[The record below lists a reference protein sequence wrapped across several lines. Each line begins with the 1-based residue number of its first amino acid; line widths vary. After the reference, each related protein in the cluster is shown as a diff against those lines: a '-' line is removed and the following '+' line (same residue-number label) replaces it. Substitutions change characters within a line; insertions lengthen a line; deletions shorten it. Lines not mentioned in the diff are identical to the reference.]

1 MTSAINPNNIDG
13 SYPVAGQDNNSQ
25 GFRDNFTN
33 IKVNFQDAADE
44 ITDLQNKGVFKAALT
59 GTSLDNNMG
68 NVLLYNTRIQ
78 GFSATKLSPT
88 GTSGAIS
95 VIYGAGHYQSIA
107 TSGSINVS
115 FSGWA
120 SNGTYG
126 YLKLQFNITDPL
138 HTVQFTGATTYLG
151 TAGIQ
156 GYNTITNTITFT
168 ASGIYEFGF
177 GSYDNGTT
185 ITIFDLNRGLT
196 NFSGADI
203 TLDDVTATG
212 NIVANTVAKTAWFR
226 TVQVANNVVSTG
238 NVTGGNLT
246 TAGVV
251 SATANIVG
259 GNITTAG
266 LVSATGNVTGGNVN
280 SFIRPTAGSP
290 SQAPILLA
298 SGTNL
303 STAAAGAIEFD
314 GVVLYG
320 TPQAQQRGVLPAEH
334 FIALTSTY
342 VANDSSS
349 AQKVFN
355 SPTNGT
361 VTLPGSTSY
370 FIEGMYVITRTLGS
384 TAHQLN
390 TLFAVSQP
398 LTSIQYMAEATSSTG
413 APTPSTGASTTVYG
427 TTVSAL
433 QVTPASTSGSE
444 HITVWIRGV
453 IRTNSATTFT
463 PQIQYT
469 SAPGGSPSIL
479 ANSYFR
485 LTPIGTNSVASV
497 GNWS

>member
-1 MTSAINPNNIDG
+1 
-13 SYPVAGQDNNSQ
+13 
-25 GFRDNFTN
+25 
-33 IKVNFQDAADE
+33 
-44 ITDLQNKGVFKAALT
+44 
-59 GTSLDNNMG
+59 
-68 NVLLYNTRIQ
+68 
-78 GFSATKLSPT
+78 
-88 GTSGAIS
+88 
-95 VIYGAGHYQSIA
+95 
-107 TSGSINVS
+107 
-115 FSGWA
+115 
-120 SNGTYG
+120 
-126 YLKLQFNITDPL
+126 
-138 HTVQFTGATTYLG
+138 LG

-168 ASGIYEFGF
+168 ASGIYEFAF

-203 TLDDVTATG
+203 TLDDVVATG
-212 NIVANTVAKTAWFR
+212 NITANTTAKTAWFR
-226 TVQVANNVVSTG
+226 TVQVANNVVSVG
-238 NVTGGNLT
+238 NV
-246 TAGVV
+246 A
-251 SATANIVG
+251 G
-259 GNITTAG
+259 GNITTAGTVSATGNVAGGNIVTAG

-280 SFIRPTAGSP
+280 SFIRPTAGSA

-303 STAAAGAIEFD
+303 STPAAGAFEYD

-342 VANDSSS
+342 VANDSAS

-361 VTLPGSTSY
+361 ITLPASTSY
-370 FIEGMYVITRTLGS
+370 FMEGLYVISRTLGTTS
-384 TAHQLN
+384 HQLQ
-390 TLFAVSQP
+390 TLFSVGSA
-398 LTSIQYMAEATSSTG
+398 LTSIQYIADATSSTG
-413 APTPSTGASTTVYG
+413 APTPSTGALTRVYG
-427 TTVSAL
+427 TAVSAL
-433 QVTPASTSGSE
+433 AVTPASTSATE
-444 HITVWIRGV
+444 HITVWIRGI
-453 IRTNSATTFT
+453 IRTNAATTFI

>member
-44 ITDLQNKGVFKAALT
+44 ITDLQNKGIFKAALT

-95 VIYGAGHYQSIA
+95 VIYGAGHYQSIS
-107 TSGSINVS
+107 TSGPIIVS

-126 YLKLQFNITDPL
+126 YMKLQFNITNAA

-156 GYNTITNTITFT
+156 GYNAVTNTITFT
-168 ASGIYEFGF
+168 ASGIYEFAF

-203 TLDDVTATG
+203 TLDDVVATG
-212 NIVANTVAKTAWFR
+212 NITANTTAKTAWFR
-226 TVQVANNVVSTG
+226 TVQVANNVVSVG
-238 NVTGGNLT
+238 NV
-246 TAGVV
+246 A
-251 SATANIVG
+251 G
-259 GNITTAG
+259 GNITTAGTVSATGNVAGGNIVTAG

-280 SFIRPTAGSP
+280 SFIRPTAGSA

-303 STAAAGAIEFD
+303 STAAAGAFEYD

-320 TPQAQQRGVLPAEH
+320 TPQASQRGILPAEH

-342 VANDSSS
+342 VANDSAS

-361 VTLPGSTSY
+361 ITLPASTSY
-370 FIEGMYVITRTLGS
+370 FMEGLYVISRTLGTTS
-384 TAHQLN
+384 HQLQ
-390 TLFAVSQP
+390 TLFSVGSA
-398 LTSIQYMAEATSSTG
+398 LTSIQYIADATSSTG
-413 APTPSTGASTTVYG
+413 APTPSTGALTRVYG
-427 TTVSAL
+427 TAVSAL
-433 QVTPASTSGSE
+433 AVTPASTSATE
-444 HITVWIRGV
+444 HITVWIRGI
-453 IRTNSATTFT
+453 IRTNAATTFT

-469 SAPGGSPSIL
+469 SAPGGAPSIL

-485 LTPIGTNSVASV
+485 LIPIGTNSVASV